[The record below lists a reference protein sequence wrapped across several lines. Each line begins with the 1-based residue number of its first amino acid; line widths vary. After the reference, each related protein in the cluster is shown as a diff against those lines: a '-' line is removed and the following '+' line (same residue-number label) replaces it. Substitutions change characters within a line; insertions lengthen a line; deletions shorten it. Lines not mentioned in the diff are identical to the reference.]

1 LRVVVASLLLIGAVT
16 VVLTADPSHA
26 VAAMLFLTLNLTLM
40 VSSMILCPLLWHLT
54 RCPRC
59 GEGEVKP
66 FARKR
71 RFGRCPA
78 CGRHFER
85 SRGGLWR
92 EMPADVA
99 ARRPWRP
106 IDRPLQPGA
115 LQAEVDATPCG
126 ALLGT
131 KRRIDPTTLIR
142 RVEKGSHADRQG
154 KDKAEPIGEPGETSC
169 GRLLRSQRRR
179 NGQEAPPSHE
189 GSLWDR
195 WLDGGS
201 GGATGA

>member
-1 LRVVVASLLLIGAVT
+1 LVESLLVTGAVT
-16 VVLTADPSHA
+16 VALIADPSHA
-26 VAAMLFLTLNLTLM
+26 REAMLFLTLIVTSM
-40 VSSMILCPLLWHLT
+40 VTSIILSPLLWHLT

-59 GEGEVKP
+59 DRGKVKP

-71 RFGRCPA
+71 RYGRCLA
-78 CGRHFER
+78 CGQHVER

-99 ARRPWRP
+99 AKRPWRP

-115 LQAEVDATPCG
+115 LQPVVDATPCG

-142 RVEKGSHADRQG
+142 RVETGSHADRQG
-154 KDKAEPIGEPGETSC
+154 KDKVEPMAEPGETSC

-179 NGQEAPPSHE
+179 NGQEVPPPSHE

-195 WLDGGS
+195 WLDDRS